1 MEQIRAHLDQY
12 QNRVFFFSK
21 TGCTYCDILADELTD
36 LKIPFEKIT
45 LGDLDQIAAVKE
57 ITGLT
62 TFPMLFFGN
71 RQIGGF
77 KEFTKIASCNGLPE
91 ALDTLGIIIEPQ
103 F

>member
-1 MEQIRAHLDQY
+1 MEQINAYLDQHK
-12 QNRVFFFSK
+12 NHVFFFSK

-45 LGDLDQIAAVKE
+45 LGDLDQIAALKE
-57 ITGLT
+57 ITGLA

-91 ALDTLGIIIEPQ
+91 ALETLGITMEPQ